1 MYLILLGLT
10 YLVTPVATPEVVKLG
25 LNTPSYLLLYKD
37 HIELCSLANH
47 ARLGRWQISAVHS
60 YITDKNVFTIKFK
73 PNSMY
78 GEIEIPFHSDCTV
91 DLFRILNSL
100 ITRGEFPQTQIA
112 GIKRNHKAIK
122 KVPPNISHPLPDM
135 KVNGDMTPSPFASP
149 LLGNNLQNR
158 VKKTISNPPDN
169 HRIFPASYYDPS
181 NPQFYTTPHP
191 HSPERKGSPFKVNRI
206 KTTNSCD
213 FDDYDTLVHFPKTNS
228 NQKDKIPLLRTVDVF
243 SDLLQASH
251 STGNIP
257 TMYSALSP
265 THSTAQSSPLNE
277 SHTHFQD
284 SFRLRSNSD
293 QNLFE
298 NVEKRMHKPI
308 PFGKTNSVADIL
320 SDDLNDDFNP
330 YDVIP
335 DPPKLPNKPVQTQTP
350 QVPKISKRLPP
361 PPPLF
366 THPRDYESVTLPERG
381 SRGMRKSPSTEN
393 HIGYGNFPLEENKQ
407 WGIDTDQMYKLTS
420 PKHSILE
427 DITEHS

>member
-1 MYLILLGLT
+1 MG
-10 YLVTPVATPEVVKLG
+10 TPEVVKLS

-91 DLFRILNSL
+91 ELFRILNSL

-112 GIKRNHKAIK
+112 GIKRNHKPIR
-122 KVPPNISHPLPDM
+122 KVPGNISHPLPDM
-135 KVNGDMTPSPFASP
+135 KQNGDMVPSPYSSP
-149 LLGNNLQNR
+149 LLGNSLQNR
-158 VKKTISNPPDN
+158 VKKTISNPPGN
-169 HRIFPASYYDPS
+169 HRIFPASSYDPS
-181 NPQFYTTPHP
+181 SPQFSTTPHP
-191 HSPERKGSPFKVNRI
+191 HSPERKGSPFKHNRII
-206 KTTNSCD
+206 KTTTSLD
-213 FDDYDTLVHFPKTNS
+213 FDDYDTLVHFPKINS
-228 NQKDKIPLLRTVDVF
+228 NRKDKLLLGRTVDVF

-265 THSTAQSSPLNE
+265 AHSAAQSSLCNANQ
-277 SHTHFQD
+277 TQFQD

-298 NVEKRMHKPI
+298 NARNKPI
-308 PFGKTNSVADIL
+308 PFAKTNSTADIL
-320 SDDLNDDFNP
+320 SDDPNDDFNH

-335 DPPKLPNKPVQTQTP
+335 DLPKLPKKPVQTQTP
-350 QVPKISKRLPP
+350 QVPKIPKRLPA

-366 THPRDYESVTLPERG
+366 TQPMDYESVTLPERG
-381 SRGMRKSPSTEN
+381 SRGMKKSPSTES

-407 WGIDTDQMYKLTS
+407 WEIDTARV
-420 PKHSILE
+420 LE
-427 DITEHS
+427 DITEQS